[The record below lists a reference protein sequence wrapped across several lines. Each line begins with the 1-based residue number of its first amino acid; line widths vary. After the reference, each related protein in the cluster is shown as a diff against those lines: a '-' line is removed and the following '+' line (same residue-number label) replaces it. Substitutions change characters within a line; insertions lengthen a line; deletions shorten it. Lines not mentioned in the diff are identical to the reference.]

1 MRATRTLLAL
11 LGATSSAWAAAGF
24 PSRRDLN
31 ETSPSAGDAVPRRYI
46 VELKSRAQ
54 CARFSER
61 VAGTAGLRVVKRFDS
76 DLFPGVSVE
85 CDHACTADSLR
96 AALDG
101 AGGGDDDAAAVATV
115 YKSTRVRIL
124 DTIKGESFSDDAAA
138 SNYSVHGITGVE
150 RLHKDGVLGAGATV
164 AIVDSGVQYTHPAVR
179 PLQRPFVAVV

>member
-11 LGATSSAWAAAGF
+11 LGATSSAWATVHF

-31 ETSPSAGDAVPRRYI
+31 ETSPSPGNTVPRRYI

-54 CARFSER
+54 CTRFFDK
-61 VAGTAGLRVVKRFDS
+61 VAGTAGLKVIKQFDS

-85 CDHACTADSLR
+85 CDHACTEDSLR

-101 AGGGDDDAAAVATV
+101 ASGDDPAVATV

-124 DTIKGESFSDDAAA
+124 DTVKGESFSDDAAA

-150 RLHKDGVLGAGATV
+150 KLHEDGISGAGAVV
-164 AIVDSGVQYTHPAVR
+164 AIVDSGVQYTHPAVS
-179 PLQRPFVAVV
+179 PLH

>member
-11 LGATSSAWAAAGF
+11 LGATSSAWATVDF

-31 ETSPSAGDAVPRRYI
+31 ETSSHGDTVPRRYI

-54 CARFSER
+54 CTRFSEK
-61 VAGTAGLRVVKRFDS
+61 VAGTAGLKVVKQFDS

-85 CDHACTADSLR
+85 CDHACTAESLR
-96 AALDG
+96 AALDDSS
-101 AGGGDDDAAAVATV
+101 DDAAVATV
-115 YKSTRVRIL
+115 YKSTRIRIL

-150 RLHKDGVLGAGATV
+150 KLHEDGILGAGALV
-164 AIVDSGVQYTHPAVR
+164 AIVDSGADYNHPAVR
-179 PLQRPFVAVV
+179 PISRPFVVID

>member
-11 LGATSSAWAAAGF
+11 LAATSSAWATVDF

-31 ETSPSAGDAVPRRYI
+31 ETSSSHSDAVPRRYI

-54 CARFSER
+54 CTRFFDK
-61 VAGTAGLRVVKRFDS
+61 VAGTAGLKVVKRFDS

-85 CDHACTADSLR
+85 CDHACTEDSLR

-101 AGGGDDDAAAVATV
+101 ASDDAAVATV

-124 DTIKGESFSDDAAA
+124 DTVKGESFSDDAAA

-150 RLHKDGVLGAGATV
+150 TLHKDGILGAGATV

-179 PLQRPFVAVV
+179 PLQRPVLAVH